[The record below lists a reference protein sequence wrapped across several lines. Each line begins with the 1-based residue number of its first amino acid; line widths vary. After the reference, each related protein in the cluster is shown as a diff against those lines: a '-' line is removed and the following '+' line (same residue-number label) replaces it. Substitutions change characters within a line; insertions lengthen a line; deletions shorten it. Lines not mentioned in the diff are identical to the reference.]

1 MEILVNVK
9 NVYGKTLYYP
19 ACEKSRIFAEI
30 AGSKTLT
37 IDVIEQIKRL
47 GTKVTAETPQI

>member
-1 MEILVNVK
+1 MEIFVNVK

-19 ACEKSRIFAEI
+19 DCEKSRIFAEI